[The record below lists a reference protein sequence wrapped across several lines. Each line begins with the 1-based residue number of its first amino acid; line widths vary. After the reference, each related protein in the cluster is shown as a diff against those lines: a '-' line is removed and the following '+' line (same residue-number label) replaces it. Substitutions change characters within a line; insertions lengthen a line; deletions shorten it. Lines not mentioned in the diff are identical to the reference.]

1 MFRLQEQKA
10 CLMLPVVSCGG
21 STGVGAWVMS
31 SSNQPGD
38 RTESVSLLL
47 RLHRWSLEHFTS
59 KGAEPD
65 RSYRIRVLFAYSGTA
80 FVTAIAWGVGHLLDG
95 SRITASAFFVT
106 AALIVG
112 IFVKLWRDRSLRFAS
127 HAAMSLATFTTIL
140 SLFLTGGLRMT
151 NVAPFFILIVA
162 SIFLLGRQGIAYA
175 LVAIGTALAFQ
186 VGHWVGFSFPDHI
199 PVERRGVDAFV
210 TWFVSAALVFLLV
223 LVYERARTITVQE
236 LRKAN
241 RARSQF
247 LANIS
252 HEIRT
257 PIHVIMGVNSLL
269 EKSKLDEE
277 QREHVRTSRQHSETL
292 LALISDLLDMT
303 SMEHG
308 SFSLKEVDFDPVD
321 VIESVSRVMR
331 QRCEDKGLE
340 FSMVTIP
347 GAPHGVRGDR
357 NRLHQVLMNIAGN
370 AVKYTESGKVTL
382 ESGPVDDDT
391 HGCRFVVR
399 DTGIGIDE
407 KDVKRIFES
416 FTQADGTLARR
427 HEGAGLG
434 LFISSELVRLM
445 GGRIELA
452 SEPGQGSSFTLEI
465 PFKPPRT
472 TPATS
477 QERAA

>member
-1 MFRLQEQKA
+1 
-10 CLMLPVVSCGG
+10 
-21 STGVGAWVMS
+21 MS

-38 RTESVSLLL
+38 HTERGSLLL
-47 RLHRWSLEHFTS
+47 RLQRWSLEHFTS

-80 FVTAIAWGVGHLLDG
+80 FVTAIAWGTGHLLDG
-95 SRITASAFFVT
+95 SLITASAFFCT

-112 IFVKLWRDRSLRFAS
+112 IFVKLWRDRRLRFAS
-127 HAAMSLATFTTIL
+127 HAAMALATFTTIL

-175 LVAIGTALAFQ
+175 LLAIGTALTFQ

-223 LVYERARTITVQE
+223 LVYERARTMTVQE

-277 QREHVRTSRQHSETL
+277 QREHVRTSQQHSETL

-308 SFSLKEVDFDPVD
+308 SFALKEMDFDPVD
-321 VIESVSRVMR
+321 VFESVSRVMR
-331 QRCEDKGLE
+331 QRCEDKGLG
-340 FSMVTIP
+340 FAMVTRP
-347 GAPHGVRGDR
+347 GVPRSVRGDR

-370 AVKYTESGKVTL
+370 AVKYTESGSVAI
-382 ESGPVDDDT
+382 EAGPMDAE
-391 HGCRFVVR
+391 HGFRVVIR
-399 DTGIGIDE
+399 DTGIGIEE
-407 KDVKRIFES
+407 KDVEHIFES

-452 SEPGQGSSFTLEI
+452 SAPDEGSTFTLEI
-465 PFKPPRT
+465 PFQPPMS
-472 TPATS
+472 TPASS
-477 QERAA
+477 QEKAA